1 MNKQPRSV
9 GPLWRIK
16 DGYWA
21 GVAAASP
28 PATELRMFLG
38 EYTAAEFLITT
49 VRNREQYNA
58 LIGPM
63 EFWGD
68 RMAHKPWTARI

>member
-1 MNKQPRSV
+1 
-9 GPLWRIK
+9 
-16 DGYWA
+16 
-21 GVAAASP
+21 
-28 PATELRMFLG
+28 MFLG

-49 VRNREQYNA
+49 VRNREEYNA

>member
-1 MNKQPRSV
+1 VFRLWQGLASRPRLEFV
-9 GPLWRIK
+9 EDALQ
-16 DGYWA
+16 
-21 GVAAASP
+21 
-28 PATELRMFLG
+28 
-38 EYTAAEFLITT
+38 AAEFLITT
-49 VRNREQYNA
+49 VRNREEYNA